1 MSNRRAFTLIEI
13 ISTATIIILIMS
25 TVFYVYFS
33 ARSTDAG
40 LEAMEQYYQLCSKL
54 EMNLKRDLRGAIS
67 FNENQPGR
75 YELEVMTLVPKG
87 GVVNKKIIYIK
98 SADNK
103 IIERIVE
110 GKVEKYDFTKL
121 IKDNEFVFNIY
132 R

>member
-1 MSNRRAFTLIEI
+1 MSNRRAFTLIEVF
-13 ISTATIIILIMS
+13 SVASIILIIMS
-25 TVFYVYFS
+25 TLFYAYYN

-67 FNENQPGR
+67 FNETQPGR
-75 YELEVMTLVPKG
+75 YELEVMTLIPKG
-87 GVVNKKIIYIK
+87 GVVNKKIIYVK

-121 IKDNEFVFNIY
+121 IKDSEFIFNIH

>member
-1 MSNRRAFTLIEI
+1 MSNKRAFTMIEI
-13 ISTATIIILIMS
+13 ISSAVIIVLVMS
-25 TVFYVYFS
+25 TAFYAYYN
-33 ARSTDAG
+33 ARSTNAG

-67 FNENQPGR
+67 LKETQHGR
-75 YELEVMTLVPKG
+75 YELEVMTLMPEG
-87 GVVNKKIIYIK
+87 GVFNKKIVYIK

-103 IIERIVE
+103 IIERITE

-121 IKDNEFVFNIY
+121 IKDDEFVFNIH